1 VSNST
6 PSQPRILETRAC
18 ANKQTYNLKA
28 NTGNYA
34 AAQKEQ
40 QKDPLVLT
48 GSTCL

>member
-18 ANKQTYNLKA
+18 ANEQTYNLKA